1 MGIAEYSIQNRL
13 MMFILILASLFG
25 GYYAYEN
32 MGRFEDPEFTIR
44 TAVVITQYPGASPE
58 EVAREVTDPL
68 ETAIQQLQE
77 VDEISS
83 VSSAGLSRINVD
95 IKYEFSPTKE
105 DLQVLW
111 TKLRNKVADA
121 AGSLP
126 PGAQTPFVND
136 DFGDVYGLYYM
147 LTGEGYSLREL
158 EDYAKRLRG
167 ELLAVDGVGKVTLSG
182 EQQEAIYVE
191 ISRERAA
198 AIGAS
203 VGQIYNDLAQQNA
216 VVFAGDV
223 QVGNRRLVIQPSG
236 TVDSVAA
243 IENLQVSTGTAGTIV
258 YLRDIATVTRDY
270 VTPSRLELRWNGKP
284 AIALG
289 VSNVLGANVVKM
301 GEGINA
307 KLIETLENRPLG
319 MELHEY
325 YHQGKT
331 TEKAVSDFA
340 LNVVAAL
347 VIVLVT
353 LLIFMGLRSAIIIGS
368 VLILTIA
375 ATLLVMY
382 IVDIPMHRIS
392 LGALIIALGM
402 LVDNAI
408 VVTEGILVGT
418 QQGQKKIDAAK
429 DIVARTMW
437 PLLGGTLVGII
448 AFAPIG
454 FAPGSTAEY
463 TGHLFWVILIS
474 LLISWVFA
482 ITIVPLLGHMLF
494 SEASGPVEEKGDGL
508 LMRLYKA
515 FMRQVLN
522 LRWLAIVGAVA
533 LFATAIWGFQFVKSG
548 FFPASTTAQI
558 VVDYWLP
565 EGTDV
570 SQTKADMLSIEPFL
584 NELEG
589 VQDVHTLIGGGG
601 LRYMLVYNP
610 ESGNSS
616 YGQFL
621 LKTESYGAIRGLIP
635 QIQAHL
641 DTNYPDAQAKV
652 WQFQLGPGG
661 GSKIEAEFT
670 GPEPAVLRR
679 LANEAKAIMAADP
692 LAIAIKDDWRQPVS
706 VIVPEYSEARGRRLG
721 VSREDL
727 AAALQTNFS
736 GRNVGVYREGDRLIP
751 IVARAPE
758 NERLDAREMSGIQIP
773 SSTTGRAV
781 PLIEVVDLVE
791 TKWRDAIL
799 RRVDR
804 QWTINAQSDP
814 VPGSLASDLLSRVQP
829 GIEAIDLPPG
839 YTLKWSG
846 EAGDSAEANGNL
858 ASTIPLGL
866 LAMVLVVI
874 FLFNALRQ
882 PLLIFLVVPL
892 SLIGVVLGL
901 VTTYTAM
908 EFMAILGLLSLSG
921 LMIKNAIVLV
931 DQMDLEIREGK
942 PRFDAVVDSAA
953 SRVRPVL
960 MGSLTTVLG
969 VLPLFGD
976 AFFRSMAVVLVFGL
990 SFATLLTLIIVP
1002 VLYAVFFNISQF
1014 ESNHLAPEGDSH
1026 AT

>member
-1 MGIAEYSIQNRL
+1 MNIAEYSIKNRL
-13 MMFILILASLFG
+13 IMFIVMLASLLG
-25 GYYAYEN
+25 GWYAYEN

-44 TAVVITQYPGASPE
+44 TAVVVAQYPGATPE

-83 VSSAGLSRINVD
+83 VSSAGLSRINVN
-95 IKYEFSPTKE
+95 IKYEFSPTKA
-105 DLQVLW
+105 DLQAIW
-111 TKLRNKVADA
+111 SKLRNKIADA
-121 AGSLP
+121 SSTLP
-126 PGAQTPFVND
+126 PGVQPPIVND
-136 DFGDVYGLYYM
+136 DFGDVYGLYYL
-147 LTGEGYSLREL
+147 LTGEGYSMREL

-167 ELLAVDGVGKVTLSG
+167 DLLSVDGVAKVSLHG
-182 EQQEAIYVE
+182 AQREAIYVE

-216 VVFAGDV
+216 VTSAGDV
-223 QVGNRRLVIQPSG
+223 QVGNKRLVIQPSG
-236 TVDSVAA
+236 VIDSVAA

-258 YLRDIATVTRDY
+258 YLKDIASVTRDY
-270 VTPSRLELRWNGKP
+270 VAPSSLELRWNGRP

-301 GEGINA
+301 GDGIEV
-307 KLIETLENRPLG
+307 KLSETLENRPLG
-319 MELHEY
+319 IELHEY

-331 TEKAVSDFA
+331 TQKAVSDFA

-353 LLIFMGLRSAIIIGS
+353 LLIFMGLRSAVIIGS
-368 VLILTIA
+368 VLVLTIA

-382 IVDIPMHRIS
+382 LVSIPMHRIS

-418 QQGQKKIDAAK
+418 QQGRKKIDAAK
-429 DIVARTMW
+429 DIVSRTIW

-454 FAPGSTAEY
+454 LAPGSTAEY

-474 LLISWVFA
+474 LLLSWVFA
-482 ITIVPLLGHMLF
+482 ITIVPLLADLLF
-494 SEASGPVEEKGDGL
+494 AEPKCEVKQKSDGI
-508 LMRLYKA
+508 
-515 FMRQVLN
+515 FMRGYKSIMRMMLN
-522 LRWLAIVGAVA
+522 LRWMAIAGVIA

-548 FFPASTTAQI
+548 FFPASTTPQI
-558 VVDYWLP
+558 VVAYWLP

-589 VQDVHTLIGGGG
+589 VADVHTLIGGGG
-601 LRYMLVYNP
+601 LRYMLVYSP

-621 LKTESYGAIRGLIP
+621 LKITEYDAIGGMIP
-635 QIQAHL
+635 QIQAYI
-641 DTNYPDAQAKV
+641 DMNYPDAQAKV

-661 GSKIEAEFT
+661 GSKIEAEFS
-670 GPEPAVLRR
+670 GPDPVDLRL
-679 LANEAKAIMAADP
+679 LANEAKAIMANDP
-692 LAIAIKDDWRQPVS
+692 KAITIKDDWRQSVS

-721 VSREDL
+721 VSREDF
-727 AAALQTNFS
+727 AGAIQTNFS
-736 GRNVGVYREGDRLIP
+736 GKNVGVYREDDRLIP
-751 IVARAPE
+751 IIARAPE
-758 NERLDAREMSGIQIP
+758 SERLDPKEMAGIQIP
-773 SSTTGRAV
+773 SATTGSVV
-781 PLIEVVDLVE
+781 PLIEVVDGVE
-791 TKWRDAIL
+791 TQWRDAIL

-814 VPGSLASDLLSRVQP
+814 VAGELASDLLALIQP
-829 GIEAIDLPPG
+829 AIDEIHLPPG
-839 YTLKWSG
+839 YRLKWSG
-846 EAGDSAEANGNL
+846 EAGDSAEANENL
-858 ASTIPLGL
+858 ASTLPLGI
-866 LAMVLVVI
+866 LAMVLVVVV
-874 FLFNALRQ
+874 LFNALRQ
-882 PLLIFLVVPL
+882 PLVIFLVVPL
-892 SLIGVVLGL
+892 ALIGVVLGL
-901 VTTYTAM
+901 VTTYTAL

-921 LMIKNAIVLV
+921 LLIKNAIVLV

-942 PRFDAVVDSAA
+942 PRFDAIVDSAA
-953 SRVRPVL
+953 SRVRPVM
-960 MGSLTTVLG
+960 MGSMTTVLG

-976 AFFRSMAVVLVFGL
+976 AFFKSMAVVLGVRSQL
-990 SFATLLTLIIVP
+990 RHTAHIDHSSC
-1002 VLYAVFFNISQF
+1002 AVRSLFRC
-1014 ESNHLAPEGDSH
+1014 
-1026 AT
+1026 